1 MDQIRERLRAF
12 MSGRYGVDEL
22 GRVLAGGSLALM
34 ILSVLFS
41 KYSGLRSLLYTL
53 SLIGFG
59 YTIYRI
65 VSTDFSKRREENQK
79 AMRWLSDFGQKT
91 NLTKYWERF
100 QRWFQRE
107 RRIFSQRKDY
117 HFYSCPNCHQT
128 IRMPRGK
135 GRVEIT
141 CPRCHEKFTKDA

>member
-12 MSGRYGVDEL
+12 MNGRYGVDQL
-22 GRVLAGGSLALM
+22 GRVLAGVSLALM

-41 KYSGLRSLLYTL
+41 RYSGLRSLLYTL

-59 YTIYRI
+59 YAIYRI
-65 VSTDFSKRREENQK
+65 VSTDFAKRREENQK
-79 AMRWLSDFGQKT
+79 VMKWLAEFGEKT
-91 NLTKYWERF
+91 NLTGYWVSF
-100 QRWFQRE
+100 QKWFQKQ

-141 CPRCHEKFTKDA
+141 CPRCREKFTRNA